1 MNKKKF
7 KYPCLFSV
15 LGENDLSRVDLLA
28 VWWDFRAFDGKS
40 LLITAP
46 IHDDIDFMTR
56 EDDDCDSCFDFFS
69 SKFSNWAVFSFVVTE
84 EITFVV
90 STVADVS
97 GSTSLLDG
105 VLDFL
110 AVPEDFFLCDEPLE
124 VLLSSLKSSLNSS
137 ERRKTKINTMC

>member
-1 MNKKKF
+1 M
-7 KYPCLFSV
+7 
-15 LGENDLSRVDLLA
+15 
-28 VWWDFRAFDGKS
+28 
-40 LLITAP
+40 
-46 IHDDIDFMTR
+46 
-56 EDDDCDSCFDFFS
+56 
-69 SKFSNWAVFSFVVTE
+69 VTE